1 MQALMPTPAYSPY
14 RVMLPT
20 MDISQLG
27 KLRGLGQS
35 NDNSDSENDGPTAS
49 QITSAGN
56 DAAQLA
62 ATLSSNEPP
71 SLMAFN
77 SAAAA
82 LAGAA
87 ALTPPPAN
95 LILAAAAGVAK
106 ILAALGVGEGC
117 GSTCIQ
123 ATSIV
128 NNAEPAF
135 LANVQQYEAGQI
147 TQSQA
152 IDTYNNL
159 WSALAVA
166 CHAIPG
172 TAGQTCLSDR
182 QQGACTWKQT
192 SDGDTLGLPGVP
204 AVGECWNWYLG
215 YYVPLTYPPVNA
227 PAASAGSSA
236 GSSSTGASSSIGG
249 LSTSTIYLIGAAAL
263 VVFALGGS
271 N

>member
-1 MQALMPTPAYSPY
+1 MI
-14 RVMLPT
+14 R
-20 MDISQLG
+20 IS
-27 KLRGLGQS
+27 
-35 NDNSDSENDGPTAS
+35 TCV
-49 QITSAGN
+49 I
-56 DAAQLA
+56 
-62 ATLSSNEPP
+62 
-71 SLMAFN
+71 
-77 SAAAA
+77 AA
-82 LAGAA
+82 LVFLGILFALNCAVLVFFGWRIFGSIPLVLTGYLLGLLRMRSIANQMAG
-87 ALTPPPAN
+87 T
-95 LILAAAAGVAK
+95 AAAGVAK

-236 GSSSTGASSSIGG
+236 GSSSTGTSSSSGG
-249 LSTSTIYLIGAAAL
+249 GRQEGHASGAGHGGTQVFPLDGTATDPTSMSESDSEFSSKSVSESDAWSEGT
-263 VVFALGGS
+263 S
-271 N
+271 R